1 MQKKSCLLI
10 VDDEDCGRSIL
21 EILLQPENYQLEFA
35 INGEDA
41 LQKAD
46 ELLPDLILLDI
57 IMPRMDGFE
66 VCKRLREHP
75 KLAEVPV
82 IMLTAISDR
91 ATRLKGINA
100 GADDFITK
108 PFDKLELLARVN
120 TIIRL
125 NRYRRL
131 STERMRFDWVVEQS
145 DDGYLLLSDGN
156 FIKYANSA
164 ARLYLGLLT
173 ENIAST
179 KFTEY
184 LEIQNFKQEPTV
196 AWENWPKSNVGD
208 IPRYLVRPETQNSQ
222 LLWLQVYILESPFD
236 NFSGQLVRLSDV
248 SEQMNLQQQMWTFQS
263 LVSHKLR
270 APLNGLISL
279 QLLDQKNIDLSSQK
293 AHSLLNIAK
302 DSAKRLQEQ
311 ILDILRYLDSSQL
324 LKNDN
329 TFQLSELPILL
340 NKIQADLKLNPLSI
354 HMDNDLVSKSIS
366 FSSQGL
372 ELILHESFTNSK
384 KFHPN
389 QSPTLEIS
397 VTTLDNKTILISI
410 SDDGKYMSNQ
420 ELNKVWTPYYQSEKY
435 FTGEVKGMG
444 LGLSMIAKLVSGSGG
459 SYRLFNRDNTP
470 GVTLELLLPFENCEF
485 PQNTPTIT

>member
-1 MQKKSCLLI
+1 MQKKGCLLI

-35 INGEDA
+35 VNGEDA
-41 LQKAD
+41 LLKAT
-46 ELLPDLILLDI
+46 ELMPDLILLDI

-91 ATRLKGINA
+91 ATRLKGIKA

-145 DDGYLLLSDGN
+145 DDGYLLLDGDS
-156 FIKYANSA
+156 IRYANSA
-164 ARLYLGLLT
+164 ARMYFGLLS
-173 ENIAST
+173 ENITSAN
-179 KFTEY
+179 FTEH
-184 LEIQNFKQEPTV
+184 LAVQNLKQEPTI
-196 AWENWPKSNVGD
+196 AWQNWPKSNVGD
-208 IPRYLVRPETQNSQ
+208 IPRYLVRPETQHSQ
-222 LLWLQVYILESPFD
+222 LLWLQVYILDSPFD
-236 NFSGQLVRLSDV
+236 NFCGQLVRLTDV

-279 QLLDQKNIDLSSQK
+279 QFLDQENIDLSSQK
-293 AHSLLNIAK
+293 AHSLLNIAR
-302 DSAKRLQEQ
+302 DSANRLQEQ

-324 LKNDN
+324 LAQDN
-329 TFQLSELPILL
+329 AFQLTNLADLL
-340 NKIQADLKLNPLSI
+340 NKVKMDLELEPISIQIA
-354 HMDNDLVSKSIS
+354 NDLSNKSIA
-366 FSSQGL
+366 FSNRGL

-384 KFHPN
+384 KFHPYK
-389 QSPTLEIS
+389 SPTLEIS
-397 VTTLDNKTILISI
+397 ATIADNNMLLLIS
-410 SDDGKYMSNQ
+410 DNGRYMSNQ
-420 ELNKVWTPYYQSEKY
+420 ELNKVWIPYYQSEKY
-435 FTGEVKGMG
+435 FTGEVNGMG
-444 LGLSMIAKLVSGSGG
+444 LGLSMIAKLVLGSGG
-459 SYRLFNRDNTP
+459 SYRLYNRNDIP
-470 GVTLELLLPFENCEF
+470 GVTLELLLP
-485 PQNTPTIT
+485 ITET

>member
-1 MQKKSCLLI
+1 MQKKGCLLI

-35 INGEDA
+35 VNGEDA
-41 LQKAD
+41 LVKAAKFM
-46 ELLPDLILLDI
+46 PDLILLDI

-66 VCKRLREHP
+66 VCKRLRVHP

-91 ATRLKGINA
+91 ATRLKGIKA

-145 DDGYLLLSDGN
+145 DDGYLLLDGN
-156 FIKYANSA
+156 SIQYVNSA

-173 ENIAST
+173 EDIKFAS
-179 KFTEY
+179 FTE
-184 LEIQNFKQEPTV
+184 LLATQNLKQEPAI
-196 AWENWPKSNVGD
+196 AWQNWPKSNIGD
-208 IPRYLVRPETQNSQ
+208 IARYLVRAETQHSQ

-236 NFSGQLVRLSDV
+236 TFSGQLVRLSDV
-248 SEQMNLQQQMWTFQS
+248 SEQMNLQQQMWTFQN

-293 AHSLLNIAK
+293 SHSLLNIAR
-302 DSAKRLQEQ
+302 DSAKRLQDQ

-324 LKNDN
+324 LEHDN
-329 TFQLSELPILL
+329 VFQLSKLSKLL
-340 NKIQADLKLNPLSI
+340 IKIQIDLELKPLSI
-354 HMDNDLVSKSIS
+354 QIDDTLVNQSIV
-366 FSSQGL
+366 FSNRGL

-384 KFHPN
+384 KFHPH

-397 VTTLDNKTILISI
+397 VTIAADKILLLSI
-410 SDDGKYMSNQ
+410 SDDGRYMSNK

-444 LGLSMIAKLVSGSGG
+444 LGLSMIAKLVLGSGG
-459 SYRLFNRDNTP
+459 NYRLYNRNDIP
-470 GVTLELLLPFENCEF
+470 GVTMELSLPLS
-485 PQNTPTIT
+485 

>member
-1 MQKKSCLLI
+1 MQKKGCLLI

-21 EILLQPENYQLEFA
+21 EILLQSENYQLEFA
-35 INGEDA
+35 VNGEDA
-41 LQKAD
+41 LLKAT
-46 ELLPDLILLDI
+46 ELMPDLILLDI

-91 ATRLKGINA
+91 ATRLKGIKA

-145 DDGYLLLSDGN
+145 DDGYLLLDGDS
-156 FIKYANSA
+156 IRYANSA
-164 ARLYLGLLT
+164 ARLYLGLLS
-173 ENIAST
+173 ENIKSV
-179 KFTEY
+179 KFIEH
-184 LEIQNFKQEPTV
+184 LAVQNLKQEPEV
-196 AWENWPKSNVGD
+196 AWQNWPESNIGD
-208 IPRYLVRPETQNSQ
+208 IPRYLVRPETQHSQ

-236 NFSGQLVRLSDV
+236 NFCGQLVRLTDV
-248 SEQMNLQQQMWTFQS
+248 SIHMNLQQQMWTFQS

-279 QLLDQKNIDLSSQK
+279 QFLDQENIDLSSQK

-324 LKNDN
+324 LEQGNI
-329 TFQLSELPILL
+329 FQLADLADLL
-340 NKIQADLKLNPLSI
+340 NKIKIDLELEPIFIQIDNNLN
-354 HMDNDLVSKSIS
+354 NKSIA

-384 KFHPN
+384 KFHP
-389 QSPTLEIS
+389 SKTPTLEIS
-397 VTTLDNKTILISI
+397 AKITDNNMLLLLIS
-410 SDDGKYMSNQ
+410 DNGRYMSNQ
-420 ELNKVWTPYYQSEKY
+420 ELNKVWIPYYQSEKY
-435 FTGEVKGMG
+435 FTGEVNGMG
-444 LGLSMIAKLVSGSGG
+444 LGLSMIAKLVLGSGG
-459 SYRLFNRDNTP
+459 SYNLYNRNDIP
-470 GVTLELLLPFENCEF
+470 GVTLELLLPIGLT
-485 PQNTPTIT
+485 QNS